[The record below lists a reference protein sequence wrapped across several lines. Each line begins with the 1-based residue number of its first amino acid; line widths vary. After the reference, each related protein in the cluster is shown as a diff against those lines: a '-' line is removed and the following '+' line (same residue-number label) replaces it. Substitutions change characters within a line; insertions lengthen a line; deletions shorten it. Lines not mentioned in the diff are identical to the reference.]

1 MSTGRKRQG
10 VKQPGV
16 WRGAWVVCPSS
27 RKEQN
32 ENTTALKS
40 VAPTGLGE
48 REILFTLCGASL
60 PGDIESQ
67 RRVQRE
73 NSAFA
78 KRKREKIHHGG
89 SELFVP
95 HPPPS
100 PTNSPS
106 PGRGSEGES
115 LSQLNP
121 ITQGLSAV
129 SLPSADPM
137 KRSYERTPTTRSS
150 EYSNVRTAWS
160 SELELS
166 TGLQVVSHCRT

>member
-1 MSTGRKRQG
+1 MSWRHGSNGSGRTLVCLQDESILSTGRKRQG

-95 HPPPS
+95 FTQRNWVLLRENIYNHI
-100 PTNSPS
+100 
-106 PGRGSEGES
+106 GY
-115 LSQLNP
+115 
-121 ITQGLSAV
+121 ITYCTFGQ
-129 SLPSADPM
+129 
-137 KRSYERTPTTRSS
+137 
-150 EYSNVRTAWS
+150 N
-160 SELELS
+160 
-166 TGLQVVSHCRT
+166 Q

>member
-10 VKQPGV
+10 AKQPGV
-16 WRGAWVVCPSS
+16 WRGARVVCPSS
-27 RKEQN
+27 RKEQK

-60 PGDIESQ
+60 PGDTESQ

-89 SELFVP
+89 FRIICSGV
-95 HPPPS
+95 HPRAWGLGDPLGSSSAWETPS
-100 PTNSPS
+100 SKGDSPS

-129 SLPSADPM
+129 SLPSG
-137 KRSYERTPTTRSS
+137 KI
-150 EYSNVRTAWS
+150 
-160 SELELS
+160 
-166 TGLQVVSHCRT
+166 LQ

>member
-1 MSTGRKRQG
+1 MGDRKPKPLFTLFRAILLLFTGDDSPKKPFLHPRSEPKTLVCLQDESILSTGRKRQG

-16 WRGAWVVCPSS
+16 WRGACVVSPSS
-27 RKEQN
+27 RKEQK

-78 KRKREKIHHGG
+78 KRKREKIRHGG
-89 SELFVP
+89 SELFV
-95 HPPPS
+95 
-100 PTNSPS
+100 
-106 PGRGSEGES
+106 
-115 LSQLNP
+115 LYQ
-121 ITQGLSAV
+121 AV
-129 SLPSADPM
+129 SCPVL
-137 KRSYERTPTTRSS
+137 
-150 EYSNVRTAWS
+150 W
-160 SELELS
+160 
-166 TGLQVVSHCRT
+166 

>member
-1 MSTGRKRQG
+1 MAENTENLEYSERIYKYIRRTLVCLQDESILSTGRKRQG

-16 WRGAWVVCPSS
+16 WRGACVVCPSS

-60 PGDIESQ
+60 PGDTESQ

-78 KRKREKIHHGG
+78 KRKSDREGG
-89 SELFVP
+89 EDPSRCEWLP
-95 HPPPS
+95 DSPGGAPPPLLLLS
-100 PTNSPS
+100 AIGNTNSAQR
-106 PGRGSEGES
+106 GRLLGS
-115 LSQLNP
+115 LS
-121 ITQGLSAV
+121 LS
-129 SLPSADPM
+129 
-137 KRSYERTPTTRSS
+137 
-150 EYSNVRTAWS
+150 
-160 SELELS
+160 LS
-166 TGLQVVSHCRT
+166 TAT

>member
-1 MSTGRKRQG
+1 MLKLKPPSIRRTLVCLQDESILSTGRKRQG

-121 ITQGLSAV
+121 ITQGLAAV
-129 SLPSADPM
+129 PLPSAGPM
-137 KRSYERTPTTRSS
+137 KR
-150 EYSNVRTAWS
+150 
-160 SELELS
+160 
-166 TGLQVVSHCRT
+166 

>member
-1 MSTGRKRQG
+1 M
-10 VKQPGV
+10 
-16 WRGAWVVCPSS
+16 WRGARVVCPSS

-60 PGDIESQ
+60 PGDTESQ

-89 SELFVP
+89 SELFVRD
-95 HPPPS
+95 
-100 PTNSPS
+100 SPS

-121 ITQGLSAV
+121 ITQGLAAV
-129 SLPSADPM
+129 PLPSAGPM
-137 KRSYERTPTTRSS
+137 KRLYMTFPILTQEVLAKPR
-150 EYSNVRTAWS
+150 
-160 SELELS
+160 
-166 TGLQVVSHCRT
+166 